1 MTASRV
7 APPSLEPV
15 TATPRAS
22 MTPKRRLEV
31 LMAANDRCAHCGAR
45 IEAEDAWIANHRV
58 PLAMGGAD
66 ALENL
71 EPRHLTCDRVE
82 TPADL
87 SRIAKA
93 KRQARLRLDVEAEPS
108 RRPIRSRGFDRR
120 LRKRMDGTV
129 EAR

>member
-1 MTASRV
+1 MTRI

-22 MTPKRRLEV
+22 MTPKRRMEV
-31 LMAANDRCAHCGAR
+31 LLAAQGRCAHCGTR
-45 IEAEDAWIANHRV
+45 IEAGQAWIANHRV

-66 ALENL
+66 VLENL
-71 EPRHLTCDRVE
+71 EPRHLACDRVE

-93 KRQARLRLDVEAEPS
+93 KRQVRLRLDMELKPS
-108 RRPIRSRGFDRR
+108 ARPLRSRGFDKR

-129 EAR
+129 EARS